1 VHALRPALFAE
12 DDEDDEHC
20 SRDERERHDEDEW
33 QRRRSPP
40 ATGGSALALGFTA
53 GGAGVDGGASTG
65 VSIRVK
71 SLGPDDRGAG
81 ALDGTGGGA
90 YGSTRSPASFA

>member
-1 VHALRPALFAE
+1 MSTAAATSANVTTRMSGNADGRRP
-12 DDEDDEHC
+12 
-20 SRDERERHDEDEW
+20 
-33 QRRRSPP
+33 PP
-40 ATGGSALALGFTA
+40 GGSALALGFTA